1 MSRNNKKSPF
11 FKCNLINNQKKWIK
25 IYNKNQVIMP
35 KDIDVNY
42 NIYNGKTFI
51 KLKITKEMLG
61 YKFGEFVNTRKKNI
75 YKKVKKK
82 K

>member
-11 FKCNLINNQKKWIK
+11 FKYNLINKKKKWIQ
-25 IYNKNQVIMP
+25 IFNKNLVIMP
-35 KDIDVNY
+35 QDIDVNY

-51 KLKITKEMLG
+51 KLKITKDMLG
-61 YKFGEFVNTRKKNI
+61 YKFGEFINTKKKNI
-75 YKKVKKK
+75 YKKEKKK